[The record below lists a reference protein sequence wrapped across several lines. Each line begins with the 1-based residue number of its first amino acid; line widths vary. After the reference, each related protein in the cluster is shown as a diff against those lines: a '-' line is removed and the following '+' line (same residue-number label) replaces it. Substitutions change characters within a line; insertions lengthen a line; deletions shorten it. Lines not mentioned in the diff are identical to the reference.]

1 MYLGGRVRVLR
12 GIRAATGGAFAAL
25 VLAAPAGAQEQFS
38 AYAGDIPFNC
48 KLQNVGTGTDFPD
61 PDADPFC
68 VEFDK
73 TQQNVTDFGLV
84 DFLAQEPARVAQA
97 SPKCFYFQ
105 RDHWTGT
112 IVQGGEPEVWHWDG
126 DYWFNKATGS
136 GGVSVRN
143 FRVGGQPQSAAP
155 FAPPEYAGYFD
166 QEGGGGVEAQNSVEP
181 DPRCAEMVDSR
192 RERLAVYRTPVPGG
206 KIRRK
211 RVGRAR
217 LLTLRQ
223 RLIEEVL
230 GPPDATRRHT
240 DRFEVA
246 GGGEL
251 RVGWRGT
258 SLDRR
263 VAAFLVTS
271 KSYSH
276 RGVPVGARA
285 RAARNRLGARRAFRL
300 SGFRVLE
307 TRRFR
312 RSRLFIGV
320 RGGRI
325 AWIAIVDP
333 RVFPA
338 PRGLR
343 RTLRRLVA

>member
-1 MYLGGRVRVLR
+1 MR
-12 GIRAATGGAFAAL
+12 GIRLAACVA
-25 VLAAPAGAQEQFS
+25 VLAAPAVAAPTAHAQAPSGPFS
-38 AYAGDIPFNC
+38 PYAGDIPFNC
-48 KLQNVGTGTDFPD
+48 QLQNVGTGTDFPD

-143 FRVGGQPQSAAP
+143 FRVGGQPQSAAA

-166 QEGGGGVEAQNSVEP
+166 EEGGGGVVAQNSVEA
-181 DPRCAEMVDSR
+181 DPSCAEKVDSR

-230 GPPDATRRHT
+230 GPPDSNRRHT

-258 SLDRR
+258 TLDRR

-285 RAARNRLGARRAFRL
+285 RAARRLGAKRAFRL
-300 SGFRVLE
+300 RGFRVLE
-307 TRRFR
+307 KRRLK
-312 RSRLFIGV
+312 RSRLLFGV
-320 RGGRI
+320 RSGRI
-325 AWIAIVDP
+325 AWIAIADP
-333 RVFPA
+333 RVFGTE
-338 PRGLR
+338 RGLR

>member
-1 MYLGGRVRVLR
+1 VSALR
-12 GIRAATGGAFAAL
+12 GIRPAACVAALGLLAFAAP
-25 VLAAPAGAQEQFS
+25 AARAQSGPFS

-48 KLQNVGTGTDFPD
+48 ELQYVGTGTDFPD

-73 TQQNVTDFGLV
+73 TQQNVTDFGLA
-84 DFLAQEPARVAQA
+84 DFLSREPARVAAA

-143 FRVGGQPQSAAP
+143 FRIGGQPQSAAA

-166 QEGGGGVEAQNSVEP
+166 EEGGGGVAAQNSVEA

-206 KIRRK
+206 KIWRK

-258 SLDRR
+258 ALDRR

-276 RGVPVGARA
+276 RGVPVGAQA
-285 RAARNRLGARRAFRL
+285 RAARNRLGAKRAFRL
-300 SGFRVLE
+300 RGFRVLE

-312 RSRLFIGV
+312 RSRLLVGV
-320 RGGRI
+320 RGGKI
-325 AWIAIVDP
+325 AWIAIADP
-333 RVFPA
+333 RLFRTQ
-338 PRGLR
+338 RGLR

>member
-1 MYLGGRVRVLR
+1 M
-12 GIRAATGGAFAAL
+12 
-25 VLAAPAGAQEQFS
+25 
-38 AYAGDIPFNC
+38 
-48 KLQNVGTGTDFPD
+48 
-61 PDADPFC
+61 
-68 VEFDK
+68 
-73 TQQNVTDFGLV
+73 
-84 DFLAQEPARVAQA
+84 
-97 SPKCFYFQ
+97 
-105 RDHWTGT
+105 
-112 IVQGGEPEVWHWDG
+112 
-126 DYWFNKATGS
+126 
-136 GGVSVRN
+136 
-143 FRVGGQPQSAAP
+143 
-155 FAPPEYAGYFD
+155 
-166 QEGGGGVEAQNSVEP
+166 
-181 DPRCAEMVDSR
+181 
-192 RERLAVYRTPVPGG
+192 PGG

-230 GPPDATRRHT
+230 GPPDSTRRHT

-271 KSYSH
+271 RSYSH

-285 RAARNRLGARRAFRL
+285 RAARNRLKAKRAFRL
-300 SGFRVLE
+300 GGFRVLE
-307 TRRFR
+307 TRRFK
-312 RSRLFIGV
+312 RSRLLIGV
-320 RGGRI
+320 RGGKI
-325 AWIAIVDP
+325 AWIAIADP

-338 PRGLR
+338 RRGLR